1 MTETEATNGQEGME
15 PKQRNTVLIAAV
27 VIILLLLCCCGF
39 LAFAWFF
46 GDAVVEQFGSLIL
59 PTMAGLL

>member
-1 MTETEATNGQEGME
+1 MTEAEVMDSGQEDME

-46 GDAVVEQFGSLIL
+46 GDTVVEQFSSLVL
-59 PTMAGLL
+59 TALV